1 MFAHARVSRSLTP
14 QVFNSTITLAEY
26 SPVGTP
32 VGAPLGAGLP
42 LTPQVSWAIISGATN
57 TRTNQTAFTIST
69 CNGQISVNAA
79 VLDFS
84 QQPVYALKVL
94 AYIQNALYSS
104 TPQTL
109 ITVTIKLAQVRNFH
123 V

>member
-1 MFAHARVSRSLTP
+1 M
-14 QVFNSTITLAEY
+14 FNSTITLAEY

-57 TRTNQTAFTIST
+57 TLTNQTAFTIST